1 MIDVHKIDKI
11 ISDLDMDKLR
21 ASVNTGA
28 IEPRPY
34 QWLVYQ
40 KTAEIIRKFGKDP
53 KPSYV
58 TASVGAGKT
67 IMIAM
72 IASRFQD
79 MGWEGMVIAR
89 QGEIIEQ
96 DAEELWN
103 LSVKN
108 SLFSASLGRKST
120 SYPLIAGT
128 EGTIIN
134 GLFDE
139 KDESG
144 NVKKQAMLSDFTP
157 RYILVDEC
165 LTGDALILTSEG
177 PIRIDDKD
185 LINKEIKCLN
195 EDSGEWVYHKPK
207 RVFNNGIKRVSSIKL
222 ESGEEIKCTST
233 HKLYSNGC
241 WVEAGKLKA
250 GMTLSLDGSSERFMT
265 KLLRAS
271 VAVAKRFFLTRVKG

>member
-1 MIDVHKIDKI
+1 MTHKIDAMI
-11 ISDLDMDKLR
+11 AELDIDKLR
-21 ASVNTGA
+21 SVVHTGE

-34 QWLVYQ
+34 QWLVYE
-40 KTAEIIRKFGKDP
+40 KTAEVIRKFGKDP
-53 KPSYV
+53 KPSFV

-72 IASRFQD
+72 IARRFQD
-79 MGWEGMVIAR
+79 MGWEGLVIAR

-120 SYPLIAGT
+120 AYPLIAGT

-134 GLFDE
+134 GLFDK
-139 KDESG
+139 KDESD
-144 NVKKQAMLSDFTP
+144 NVLSKGALSDFCP
-157 RYILVDEC
+157 RFVLMDEC
-165 LTGDALILTSEG
+165 LTGDTLILTSDG
-177 PIRIDDKD
+177 WVRIDDD
-185 LINKEIKCLN
+185 SLINKEIKCLD
-195 EDSGEWVYHKPK
+195 EVTGEWVYHKPK
-207 RVFNNGIKRVSSIKL
+207 RVFTNGIKRVSSVKL
-222 ESGEEIKCTST
+222 KGGEEIKCTST

-250 GMTLSLDGSSERFMT
+250 GMTLSLDGSSDRFMI

-271 VAVAKRFFLTRVKG
+271 VAVARRFFRTRAKD